1 MLRLFKNKRAQNTA
15 EYAIMI
21 VIVIGVFSAMQLYI
35 RRGLQAR
42 IKGGTDNIPGAIIGQ
57 YGGNVG
63 VNILGNVGGNQYTQY
78 EPYYYQKG
86 YSNMMS
92 ITSEGTEY
100 GTIKDTGGLR
110 NLVNASSGRTGQQQI
125 VGSTGAD

>member
-42 IKGGTDNIPGAIIGQ
+42 VKGGADNIPGAIIGQ
-57 YGGNVG
+57 TTG
-63 VNILGNVGGNQYTQY
+63 VNANILGTANFTQY

-86 YSNMMS
+86 SSNMGS
-92 ITSEGTEY
+92 LTSEGTEY
-100 GTIKDTGGLR
+100 GTIKDTGGQR
-110 NLVNASSGRTGQQQI
+110 NLVNATSRRAGSQMI
-125 VGSTGAD
+125 VGSGSAD